1 MQFLLSTLSSVGFP
15 KVVRANEIVY
25 IEQRTHNKCSQSIH
39 GEHFRSMPLEKS
51 NKPGKSPRIVCL
63 DTKLQ
68 HCLDTGKN
76 KVPVSNLHEL
86 S

>member
-51 NKPGKSPRIVCL
+51 NKPGKSPRR
-63 DTKLQ
+63 
-68 HCLDTGKN
+68 
-76 KVPVSNLHEL
+76 
-86 S
+86 